1 VTTADYS
8 KSNVPCFGRIV
19 TSKERIYIQFVD
31 NYKNQNMKRLKFMF
45 VLLIFLP
52 NFIFC
57 QDITDYSEVITN
69 SGEVKIPGNWEQL
82 NKMNDSGQTY
92 LKNKDGVIIAIAQ
105 NPKKSYSF
113 YKSNVSD
120 FENVKLFYTWD
131 SDYYKEN
138 KFKTEKIKENIELEY
153 IIWKYN
159 DKKGDN
165 VFLFGSLKSN
175 FLNLLVYTNN
185 WSEDEKII
193 FLENLF
199 KLNK

>member
-1 VTTADYS
+1 
-8 KSNVPCFGRIV
+8 
-19 TSKERIYIQFVD
+19 
-31 NYKNQNMKRLKFMF
+31 MKRLKLLF
-45 VLLIFLP
+45 VLLILLP
-52 NFIFC
+52 NFIFS
-57 QDITDYSEVITN
+57 QDITDYSKVKTN

-82 NKMNDSGQTY
+82 NKMDDSGQTY

-113 YKSNVSD
+113 FKSNVSD
-120 FENVKLFYTWD
+120 FENVKLFYIWD

-138 KFKTEKIKENIELEY
+138 KFKIEKIKENTELEY

-159 DKKGDN
+159 DKKLDN
-165 VFLFGSLKSN
+165 VFLCGSSKSN

>member
-1 VTTADYS
+1 
-8 KSNVPCFGRIV
+8 
-19 TSKERIYIQFVD
+19 
-31 NYKNQNMKRLKFMF
+31 MKRLKLMF
-45 VLLIFLP
+45 VMIVFLP

-57 QDITDYSEVITN
+57 QDSSNYSKVNTN
-69 SGEVKIPGNWEQL
+69 TGVVKIPGNWEQL
-82 NKMNDSGQTY
+82 NKMDDSGQTY

-105 NPKKSYSF
+105 NPKKAYSF
-113 YKSNVSD
+113 FKSNVSD

-138 KFKTEKIKENIELEY
+138 KFKTALLKENTELEY

-159 DKKGDN
+159 DKKLDN
-165 VFLFGSLKSN
+165 VFLFGSSKSN